1 MESTYKIVMCSMGG
15 TRKDMFTGL
24 AYGEAESIC
33 EDYGWTACPDGG
45 YVWDLEIEE
54 E

>member
-1 MESTYKIVMCSMGG
+1 MKTYKIVMTSWGG
-15 TRKDMFTGL
+15 TRLDMYTGL
-24 AYGEAESIC
+24 TEKNAVAIC
-33 EDYGWTACPDGG
+33 EDYGWTVCPDGG